1 MTIKPLHD
9 YVVVE
14 AKQKQV
20 SKVIH
25 VAGDSKGDTGTVIA
39 VGPGE
44 LLPSGERGEMS
55 LKAGDEIIFA
65 NDVIREDK
73 QDDGSIQYWMRIVN
87 VMGILRES

>member
-14 AKQKQV
+14 AKEKQV

-25 VAGDSKGDTGTVIA
+25 VAGDNTSDTGVVVA

-44 LLPSGERGEMS
+44 LLPDGSRGDMS
-55 LKAGDEIIFA
+55 VKAGDEVIFA
-65 NDVIREDK
+65 KDILREDK
-73 QDDGSIQYWMRIVN
+73 QDDGSVHYWMRIVN
-87 VMGILRES
+87 VMGILREQ